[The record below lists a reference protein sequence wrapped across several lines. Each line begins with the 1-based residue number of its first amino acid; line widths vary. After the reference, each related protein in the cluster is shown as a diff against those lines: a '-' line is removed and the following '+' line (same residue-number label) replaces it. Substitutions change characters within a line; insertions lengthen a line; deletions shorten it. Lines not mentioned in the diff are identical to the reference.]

1 MLGESRLLE
10 SLERVAYS
18 PNNEP
23 LCLYGDPAYPL
34 RAHLQG
40 PFRNAA
46 MTREM
51 EEYNQAMSS
60 VRVTVEWLFGEIVKY
75 FKFIDF
81 KRQQNISL
89 SPVGKIYVVS
99 AILQNAL
106 TCLYD
111 NPVSTYF
118 ALNPPSLDEY
128 FY

>member
-51 EEYNQAMSS
+51 AEYNQAMSS
-60 VRVTVEWLFGEIVKY
+60 VRISVEWLFGEIVKY
-75 FKFIDF
+75 FKFVDF

>member
-111 NPVSTYF
+111 NLVSTYF